1 MFCPINTRYVLA
13 AGAGVVAN
21 VILGASSLYW
31 KQLAVISPE
40 TLLGYRIFLSLATL
54 ALAMLML
61 QRFRALV
68 EKLTWRTVGI
78 HAAAAY
84 LVVLNWGTFI
94 WASIHGHVVE
104 SGLGYLIAPFI
115 AIAIAKVVIGD
126 TLSAVRLAGLVV
138 IAMAVAALMLR
149 SGELNHWVYLV
160 IGVTWGGYACAK
172 KLTPLDPFGG
182 LFMETFTLCVLWLPL
197 LAASQVSLTLPGN
210 LPAATAVLLL
220 VCGLVSVVP
229 LWLFAYAAGHLPLS
243 AMGFFQFVLPTT
255 QLLVALVFYR
265 QPLSNNTLLCFSVIW
280 AALLVILSEPL
291 WRFGR
296 LRPRN

>member
-1 MFCPINTRYVLA
+1 MASNTTYVLA

-31 KQLAVISPE
+31 KQLAVISPA

-61 QRFRALV
+61 KRFRALA
-68 EKLTWRTVGI
+68 EKLTWRNVGI
-78 HAAAAY
+78 HAAAAC

-115 AIAIAKVVIGD
+115 AIATAKVVIGD
-126 TLSAVRLAGLVV
+126 TLSAVRLAGLAV
-138 IAMAVAALMLR
+138 IAMAVAALVLR
-149 SGELNHWVYLV
+149 SGELNHWVYLI
-160 IGVTWGGYACAK
+160 IGVTWGGYACTK

-182 LFMETFTLCVLWLPL
+182 LFIETFTLCVLWLPL
-197 LAASQVSLTLPGN
+197 LAVSQVSLALPGN
-210 LPAATAVLLL
+210 LPATTVVLLL
-220 VCGLVSVVP
+220 ICGLVSVVP
-229 LWLFAYAAGHLPLS
+229 LWLFAYAAGRLPLS

-255 QLLVALVFYR
+255 QLFVALVFYR

-280 AALLVILSEPL
+280 AALLVIISEPL

-296 LRPRN
+296 LRPQN